1 MDKPAETQYPIHDL
15 LRQRWSPRAFD
26 NRAVEP
32 EKLRSLFEAARWAP
46 SSNNGQPWRFI
57 VANKDSETDWN
68 RLLACL
74 VEGNRTWASRA
85 PVLILSVASLN
96 FEEDAKPNRHAF
108 HDTGMAVENLV
119 LQAGALGLA
128 AHQMAGFDVEQARA
142 DLKIP
147 SGYEP
152 VAMIAVGY
160 PGDPDSLPA
169 RLRERELQPRSRQPI
184 SEWTFSGQWGI
195 PLQEQVHEEVT
206 KMVSLSREVDRPQGG
221 GKG

>member
-1 MDKPAETQYPIHDL
+1 MEKPADAQHPIHDL
-15 LRQRWSPRAFD
+15 FKRRWSPRAFSD
-26 NRAVEP
+26 QPVEAQ
-32 EKLRSLFEAARWAP
+32 KLRILFEAARWAP
-46 SSNNGQPWRFI
+46 SSNNEQPWRFI
-57 VANKDSETDWN
+57 VAIKDNETEWS

-74 VEGNRTWASRA
+74 VEGNRKWAYRA

-96 FEEDAKPNRHAF
+96 FQDDSTPNRHAF
-108 HDTGMAVENLV
+108 YDTGMAVENLV
-119 LQAGALGLA
+119 LQATALGLA
-128 AHQMAGFDVEQARA
+128 AHQMAGFDVEKARV

-160 PGDPDSLPA
+160 PGDPASLTD

-195 PLQEQVHEEVT
+195 PL
-206 KMVSLSREVDRPQGG
+206 R
-221 GKG
+221 